1 MDESVEKTVTELLD
15 HMKFIADLQS
25 GKYGVITK
33 PKQMEDCIDEM
44 KDSLN
49 NLTFVVK
56 YIVFDLEATRRENYS
71 LRQLLE
77 KKRRK

>member
-1 MDESVEKTVTELLD
+1 MDESVEKTVTELID

-25 GKYGVITK
+25 GKYGAISK
-33 PKQMEDCIDEM
+33 PKQMEDCVDEM

-49 NLTFVVK
+49 NLSFVVK
-56 YIVFDLEATRRENYS
+56 YIIFDLESTRRENYS

>member
-1 MDESVEKTVTELLD
+1 VDESVEKTVTELLD

-25 GKYGVITK
+25 GKYGKITR

-44 KDSLN
+44 RDSLT
-49 NLTFVVK
+49 NLSFVVK
-56 YIVFDLEATRRENYS
+56 YISFDLEATRRENYS
-71 LRQLLE
+71 LRKLLE

>member
-25 GKYGVITK
+25 GKYGKISN
-33 PKQMEDCIDEM
+33 PRQMEDCIAEM
-44 KDSLN
+44 RDSLA
-49 NLTFVVK
+49 NLSFVVK
-56 YIVFDLEATRRENYS
+56 YIMFDLEATRRENYS
-71 LRQLLE
+71 LRKLLE